1 MMNLPNWK
9 NFWLTYSMGTAVLF
23 VYYYRHLVTT
33 GELAFDFYLMFI
45 ALYLTLLL
53 LIRTKWELAAYIFLT
68 VLITALGIFL
78 HVNGMSKSEGLIWPL
93 YGLLANMPS
102 KFERWS
108 KVLVAYTGSVIFFL
122 AYEYPFPITTAIA
135 LIGLYMGIRSR
146 RIRRDAYNMSKLH
159 LQELDKAYSDLKHVH
174 DELQEAN
181 IYSMRYAALA
191 ERTRIAR
198 EIHDGLG
205 HNLTSLIIQ
214 LQALEVMLVQS
225 QEEKA
230 VNKVKEVV
238 NIAREGI
245 KEVRR
250 AVKEWTEED
259 GMLGLVA
266 LKGLISQTEAHSQL
280 KCELI
285 QNGQVSEWS
294 VQTSVVLY
302 RILQESLTN
311 VLRHAKA
318 TSVIVQVRE
327 EDDRVIMIISD
338 DGFYTKDHSVTPGFG
353 INGMIERCSTV
364 GGQFTFST
372 HHPHGLTIEAV
383 IPL

>member
-1 MMNLPNWK
+1 MNIPHWK
-9 NFWLTYSMGTAVLF
+9 RFWLTYSLGTVVLF
-23 VYYYRHLVTT
+23 VYYYRNFVTT
-33 GELAFDFYLMFI
+33 GELALDLYLTFI
-45 ALYLTLLL
+45 ALYLTMLL
-53 LIRTKWELAAYIFLT
+53 LIRTKWELVAYIFLT
-68 VLITALGIFL
+68 VFISSLSIFL
-78 HVNGMSKSEGLIWPL
+78 HMNGMSKSEGLIWPL
-93 YGLLANMPS
+93 YGLLVNMPS
-102 KFERWS
+102 KFERLS
-108 KVLVAYTGSVIFFL
+108 KVLVAITGSVIFFL
-122 AYEYPFPITTAIA
+122 AYVYPFPITTTIA
-135 LIGLYMGIRSR
+135 LIGVYLGIRSR
-146 RIRRDAYNMSKLH
+146 KIREEAYRMSKLH

-174 DELQEAN
+174 NELQEAN

-225 QEEKA
+225 KEEKA
-230 VNKVKEVV
+230 VSKVKEVV

-250 AVKEWTEED
+250 AVNEWTEDD

-318 TSVIVQVRE
+318 ASVIVQIRE
-327 EDDRVIMIISD
+327 DENKVIMIISD
-338 DGFYTKDHSVTPGFG
+338 DGFYTKDHTLTPGFG

-364 GGQFTFST
+364 GGQFTFSVN
-372 HHPHGLTIEAV
+372 HPHGLTIEAV